1 MSDNTATAVVLYQVP
16 VGLFRKLLERL
27 RVPFGMDQANLA
39 AAWLSFGATA
49 VGLGGLISQ
58 ASAINDQLDPYHA
71 NRTAEYLGIWF
82 QRQQRFPWW
91 RIAKPPPLGP
101 VISARMADGFC
112 GVNVLHVTRIP
123 VVSPGRAGWST
134 IMAMFNHEPPV
145 LGPGMSGF
153 VDAGEAEKG
162 GGGKPPKSAGSDG
175 SNATGEVMDIGR
187 SASWSQLERTSLK
200 RHQSYA
206 CIVISRT
213 TLITMLAVTNGR
225 PVFQYS
231 DATGFRAGYASYCGQ
246 WYITWPIGQEAI
258 VKFAAHDS
266 IGATEVLPR
275 SFAQRVDRCG
285 QIVSGVVSS
294 PATSF
299 AVGFCGRKPTG
310 DYRLQCSPKGFQG
323 AHSGRHLYNMM
334 GGKAFEVDFL
344 DARKITGP
352 DPEFRAAVEDGY
364 KSGFQVAEN
373 EDGEESERAV
383 VLDLPTKENGELFVR
398 MFVPPLEVDVLRR
411 ALDCLPWTSLS
422 WSMHRGMRDVLLAF
436 AKPVMDLHRSALAS
450 ILQETVDKHPEVFR
464 ARGWNA
470 EFISKNLGFMGSS
483 AVLAGRGN
491 SGDSVRVVTDIVS
504 VYVGDWDIA
513 KLDEVHFW
521 RGNVR
526 NVKELD
532 KQAVVALTKVF
543 VLEWSQEFDYQL
555 YHHLPISLYFG

>member
-1 MSDNTATAVVLYQVP
+1 
-16 VGLFRKLLERL
+16 
-27 RVPFGMDQANLA
+27 MDQANLA
-39 AAWLSFGATA
+39 AAWLSFAATA

-101 VISARMADGFC
+101 VISAHMADGFC
-112 GVNVLHVTRIP
+112 GVNVLHLARIP

-134 IMAMFNHEPPV
+134 ILAMFNHEAPV
-145 LGPGMSGF
+145 LLPGMSGF
-153 VDAGEAEKG
+153 VSDSDVEKG
-162 GGGKPPKSAGSDG
+162 KGGARVEVGGVSPPKSAGS
-175 SNATGEVMDIGR
+175 SASTATGEALDVGR
-187 SASWSQLERTSLK
+187 SASWPQLERRALK
-200 RHQSYA
+200 RHQTYA

-213 TLITMLAVTNGR
+213 TLITMLVVTNGR

-266 IGATEVLPR
+266 IGSTEVLPR

-285 QIVSGVVSS
+285 QMASGVVCSPSS
-294 PATSF
+294 TSTSF
-299 AVGFCGRKPTG
+299 AVGFCGRKPGG
-310 DYRLQCSPKGFQG
+310 DYRLEHAPKGFQG

-344 DARKITGP
+344 DAREVSYIDP
-352 DPEFRAAVEDGY
+352 DFAAAVYNGY
-364 KSGFQVAEN
+364 ESGFLPSGTQGQRKAER
-373 EDGEESERAV
+373 DV
-383 VLDLPTKENGELFVR
+383 VLNLPGKQDGRLTVR
-398 MFVPPLEVDVLRR
+398 MLVPAPEARVLRQ

-422 WSMHRGMRDVLLAF
+422 WSAHRGLRDVLLAF
-436 AKPVMDLHRSALAS
+436 GKPIMDLHRAALAD
-450 ILQETVDKHPEVFR
+450 IVKRTVAERPDAFR
-464 ARGWNA
+464 ARGWDA
-470 EFISKNLGFMGSS
+470 GFVRENMGLMGSS

-491 SGDSVRVVTDIVS
+491 SGDAVRVVTDV
-504 VYVGDWDIA
+504 VAAYVGDWDVGR
-513 KLDEVHFW
+513 LDDVVFW
-521 RGNVR
+521 RREDVR
-526 NVKELD
+526 EVRELD
-532 KQAVVALTKVF
+532 KQAVVALTKLF